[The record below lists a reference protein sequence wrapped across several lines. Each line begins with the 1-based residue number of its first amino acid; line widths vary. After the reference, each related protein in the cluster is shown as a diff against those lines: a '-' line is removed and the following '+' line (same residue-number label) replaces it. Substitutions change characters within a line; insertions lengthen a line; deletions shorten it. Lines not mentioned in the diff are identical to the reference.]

1 VTDIVSISFEE
12 DSVLWS
18 EFSKNDKA
26 INIQRVAFETLPIFI
41 NHQTIQKKI
50 SVTQLSNL
58 IKNLAQAQK
67 WQNKKINLT
76 FPGRFAI
83 IKKIMIDES
92 ISAEMQHDFV
102 LYEFEKS
109 WEEST
114 QNYSIFLPSFEG
126 FSDTSRYLVAV
137 AVRKNLLEFFESIFE
152 KAQLELETITPSCF
166 TIEELFRLI
175 HPTSSGQSLLL
186 GWRRRGIE
194 AIITDQHNFRDY
206 YFHPYNSKLDLI
218 ENVTEFDL
226 ANGFSNLFFEIQQP
240 RALDQPLYDIQTIFN
255 YGYFFRSEWL
265 DFMRSRI
272 DIPINLFNFE
282 VATDYQMNF
291 NHSQIPAEEIYKYVE
306 PISCFSLIE

>member
-1 VTDIVSISFEE
+1 MTDIVSISLEE

-18 EFSKNDKA
+18 EFRKNDKA
-26 INIQRVAFETLPIFI
+26 INIQRVAFQTLPIFI
-41 NHQTIQKKI
+41 NHQTIQKKV
-50 SVTQLSNL
+50 SVTQLSNV
-58 IKNLAQAQK
+58 IKNLAQSQK
-67 WQNKKINLT
+67 WQDKKINLS

-92 ISAEMQHDFV
+92 ISADMRQDVV

-109 WEEST
+109 WEESS
-114 QNYSIFLPSFEG
+114 QNYSIFLPSSEG
-126 FSDTSRYLVAV
+126 SSDAGHYIIAV
-137 AVRKNLLEFFESIFE
+137 AVRKNLLEFFENVFE
-152 KAQLELETITPSCF
+152 KAQLELDAITPSCF

-175 HPTSSGQSLLL
+175 HPPSSGQSLLL

-218 ENVTEFDL
+218 ENVTDFDL

-240 RALDQPLYDIQTIFN
+240 RALDQPLYDLQTIFN

-272 DIPINLFNFE
+272 EIPINLFNFE
-282 VATDYQMNF
+282 VASDYQVNF
-291 NHSQIPAEEIYKYVE
+291 NHTQIPAEEIHKYIE
-306 PISCFSLIE
+306 PISCFSLME